1 MDNALHTDRILSH
14 GYIEPELLF
23 TNTGDYIFS
32 LGGAPFSIFIYP
44 KNDTL
49 MGKIM
54 LVNCL
59 LLHEDESH
67 QFSNIPVK
75 IGEWAPY
82 EIVGLNLRD
91 ISKYYFAI
99 FWGSTEYISEDQ
111 FWEAYGNDHPDRFIE
126 FETVTDQ

>member
-14 GYIEPELLF
+14 GYIEDDA
-23 TNTGDYIFS
+23 TQ
-32 LGGAPFSIFIYP
+32 
-44 KNDTL
+44 

-59 LLHEDESH
+59 LLHEDESNK
-67 QFSNIPVK
+67 FSNIPVK

-82 EIVGLNLRD
+82 EIVGLNLRG
-91 ISKYYFAI
+91 ISKYNFAI

-111 FWEAYGNDHPDRFIE
+111 FWEAYGDDHPNRFIK
-126 FETVTDQ
+126 FETAPVH